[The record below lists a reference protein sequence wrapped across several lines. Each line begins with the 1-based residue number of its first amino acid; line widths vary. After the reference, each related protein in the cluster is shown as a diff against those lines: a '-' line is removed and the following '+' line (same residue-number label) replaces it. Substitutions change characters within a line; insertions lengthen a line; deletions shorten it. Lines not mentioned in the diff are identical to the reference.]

1 MLQISAVVP
10 VFNEEE
16 SLSELT
22 QWISRVMNEQ
32 GFSYEIILVNDG
44 STDDSW
50 SEISRLAEG
59 NGNIK
64 GINFTRNYG
73 KSAALDAGFKK
84 AQGKVV
90 ITLDADLQ
98 DSPDEILNS
107 IT

>member
-22 QWISRVMNEQ
+22 QWISRVMNDH

-50 SEISRLAEG
+50 AEISRLSE
-59 NGNIK
+59 
-64 GINFTRNYG
+64 
-73 KSAALDAGFKK
+73 
-84 AQGKVV
+84 
-90 ITLDADLQ
+90 
-98 DSPDEILNS
+98 
-107 IT
+107 